1 MVKGVN
7 RTVIEVN
14 DTGSKMFEKIVFYV
28 SAEYGNLSAKS
39 LQKAADELSL
49 GLESYPRKSSLRR
62 RMIIKRR
69 IALFAS
75 ISILCLVGIGV
86 SLLILL

>member
-28 SAEYGNLSAKS
+28 SAEYGNLSAKA
-39 LQKAADELSL
+39 LQKAAGELSL
-49 GLESYPRKSSLRR
+49 GLDSYSGKNSLRR
-62 RMIIKRR
+62 RVKIKRR
-69 IALFAS
+69 IAFSLGLSALAIIGLGITLLF
-75 ISILCLVGIGV
+75 
-86 SLLILL
+86 LI